1 MASVV
6 PYLIRAYHQW
16 MEDSDLTPYLLVDC
30 HSPQVQVPSDYIQ
43 DHQIVLNISSHA
55 TDALSISNEQVFF
68 KARFGGR
75 TQEVIVPMTSV
86 ISIYAAENG
95 EGMMFEVSQEAK
107 EESSAEGSGL
117 TLLD

>member
-43 DHQIVLNISSHA
+43 DNQIVLNVSSHA
-55 TDALSISNEQVFF
+55 TEALSINNEQVSF

-75 TQEVIVPMTSV
+75 TQEIVVPITSV
-86 ISIYAAENG
+86 ASIYAAENG
-95 EGMMFEVSQEAK
+95 EGMLFDVTQEAD
-107 EESSAEGSGL
+107 ETPGEGPGL